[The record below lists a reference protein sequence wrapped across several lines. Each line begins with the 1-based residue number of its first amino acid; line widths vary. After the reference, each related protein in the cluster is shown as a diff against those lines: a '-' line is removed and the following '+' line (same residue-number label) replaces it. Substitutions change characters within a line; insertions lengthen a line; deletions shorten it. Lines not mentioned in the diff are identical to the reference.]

1 ASRRNCKR
9 LNTPIT
15 LGYNASAHLYSHGP
29 RAITTDGNG
38 WRHSARNDLQAG
50 TLLRPAGDSVV
61 FPCPGRHGSH
71 GLANSGCVRR
81 YDFFLYN
88 STGPVIIYFGLG
100 YVPAA
105 RWFKIGFLISLF
117 HLGIWLGIG
126 LPYWKWLG
134 WW

>member
-1 ASRRNCKR
+1 
-9 LNTPIT
+9 
-15 LGYNASAHLYSHGP
+15 
-29 RAITTDGNG
+29 
-38 WRHSARNDLQAG
+38 
-50 TLLRPAGDSVV
+50 
-61 FPCPGRHGSH
+61 
-71 GLANSGCVRR
+71 
-81 YDFFLYN
+81 
-88 STGPVIIYFGLG
+88 VIIYFGLG

>member
-1 ASRRNCKR
+1 LVSGNLAGACGWALNGKDSSNR
-9 LNTPIT
+9 LK
-15 LGYNASAHLYSHGP
+15 AK
-29 RAITTDGNG
+29 
-38 WRHSARNDLQAG
+38 LQAPQHADHAR
-50 TLLRPAGDSVV
+50 LQ
-61 FPCPGRHGSH
+61 
-71 GLANSGCVRR
+71 CVR
-81 YDFFLYN
+81 YN